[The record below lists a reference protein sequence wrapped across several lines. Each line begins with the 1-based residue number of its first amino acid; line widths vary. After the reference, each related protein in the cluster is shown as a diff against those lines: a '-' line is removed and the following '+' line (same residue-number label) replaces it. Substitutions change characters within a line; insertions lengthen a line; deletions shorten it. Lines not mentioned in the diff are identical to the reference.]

1 MKYNVLLVED
11 DIQIREVITDY
22 FTEKSKGD
30 IVVYTAADG
39 IKGLELIDE
48 MEYDLVMLD
57 VMMPGMDGF
66 SLCREIRKKSITPII
81 FITAK
86 GSEEDVL
93 YGYDIGCDDYIVK
106 PFSLAELYA
115 KTQALIKRAK
125 GMVVSGEIVCGNIRL
140 DPSKFTVYVGQE
152 FIPLPPKEY
161 ALLKYFM
168 EHQNLV
174 IDRDTLL
181 TRIWGYDFYGT
192 DRVVDNHIK
201 KLRKALG
208 NAGEQIKTVITK
220 GYKITEE

>member
-30 IVVYTAADG
+30 IVVYTAEDG

-86 GSEEDVL
+86 SREEDVL
-93 YGYDIGCDDYIVK
+93 YGYDIGCDDYIIK
-106 PFSLAELYA
+106 PF
-115 KTQALIKRAK
+115 
-125 GMVVSGEIVCGNIRL
+125 
-140 DPSKFTVYVGQE
+140 F
-152 FIPLPPKEY
+152 
-161 ALLKYFM
+161 
-168 EHQNLV
+168 
-174 IDRDTLL
+174 
-181 TRIWGYDFYGT
+181 
-192 DRVVDNHIK
+192 
-201 KLRKALG
+201 RK
-208 NAGEQIKTVITK
+208 I
-220 GYKITEE
+220 